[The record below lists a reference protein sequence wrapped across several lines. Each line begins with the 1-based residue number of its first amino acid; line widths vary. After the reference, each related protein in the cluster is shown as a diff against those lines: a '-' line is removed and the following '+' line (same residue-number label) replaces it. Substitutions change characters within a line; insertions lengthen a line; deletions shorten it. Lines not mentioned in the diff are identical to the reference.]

1 MRILYWDNGKSDNP
15 LDSFMGVV
23 GQSTDLTD
31 SCGNQLC
38 VGDIVLSVSGS
49 LNTVSIDAVVCEDP
63 RIARYSDDVDPF
75 IIGLKNAKFAK
86 IDYSLADFFDV
97 SEDDLFNNEKDDLI
111 NKIYDSVDRQKLNKD
126 LWYSTLFR
134 RGIDTSDGYSVPS
147 WNRLKYATIDD
158 KDYYD
163 RINKV
168 NDR

>member
-15 LDSFMGVV
+15 LGSFMGIV

-31 SCGNQLC
+31 SCGNPLC

-63 RIARYSDDVDPF
+63 RIARYGDDVDPF

-134 RGIDTSDGYSVPS
+134 RGIDAPDGYSVPS
-147 WNRLKYATIDD
+147 WNKLKYATIDD
-158 KDYYD
+158 KDYYNK
-163 RINKV
+163 INKE
-168 NDR
+168 N